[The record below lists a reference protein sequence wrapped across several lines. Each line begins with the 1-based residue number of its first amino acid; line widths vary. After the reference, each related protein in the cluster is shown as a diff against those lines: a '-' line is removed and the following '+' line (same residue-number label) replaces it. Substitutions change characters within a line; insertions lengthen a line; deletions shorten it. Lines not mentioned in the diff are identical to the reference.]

1 MQYIEIGKIVNIHG
15 IRGEVK
21 IYTYTDDINA
31 LKKLKTVYLDIKGN
45 LKSFK
50 IQSAKI
56 NKQFL
61 ILKLEGIDTPE
72 EANKY
77 REIYVKRERK
87 PNENL
92 GEDTFYIEDLIGLSV
107 YDETSS
113 LIGTLT
119 EVLTPGANDVY
130 VVKTED
136 GNEIL
141 LPAIKDVVKE
151 VDIESKKMVVH
162 IMEGLIW

>member
-162 IMEGLIW
+162 IMEGLI

>member
-31 LKKLKTVYLDIKGN
+31 LKKLKIVYLDIKGN

-162 IMEGLIW
+162 IMEGLI

>member
-31 LKKLKTVYLDIKGN
+31 LKKLKTVYLDIKN
-45 LKSFK
+45 SLVPYKV
-50 IQSAKI
+50 QSSKI

-61 ILKLEGIDTPE
+61 ILKLEGVDTPE
-72 EANKY
+72 EANKL
-77 REIYVKRERK
+77 RETYVKRERK

-92 GEDTFYIEDLIGLSV
+92 GEDTFYIEDLIGLLV
-107 YDETSS
+107 YDDSS
-113 LIGTLT
+113 CLIGTLT

-151 VDIESKKMVVH
+151 VDLLNKKMVVH
-162 IMEGLIW
+162 IMEGLI